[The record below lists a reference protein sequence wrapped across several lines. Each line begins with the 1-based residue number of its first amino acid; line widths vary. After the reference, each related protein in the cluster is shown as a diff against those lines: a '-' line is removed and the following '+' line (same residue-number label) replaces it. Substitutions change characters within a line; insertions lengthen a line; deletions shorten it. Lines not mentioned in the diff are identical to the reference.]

1 MQVAVFLLPASNKQS
16 CLDCNKADL
25 ELGNL
30 GLDTLHAALGEIV
43 VAKKK
48 KNIVS
53 QQKHSVSSLML
64 QLVFFFF
71 FLLMP
76 N

>member
-1 MQVAVFLLPASNKQS
+1 MQVVVFLLPASNKQS

-43 VAKKK
+43 LRAKK
-48 KNIVS
+48 KNILYHNKNTLS
-53 QQKHSVSSLML
+53 PL
-64 QLVFFFF
+64 
-71 FLLMP
+71 
-76 N
+76 